1 MCIGTGNITGTRTSR
16 ATATDCRNG
25 CVYRLRSSWIGM
37 GVHLSFI
44 LSLAAVNEAICTSFA
59 TAKPDSPPQADQAV
73 ASSAEDLP
81 GNYTAPTALIVVSA
95 LATLIFTIMAVV
107 RLWNP
112 QKVTAILFLVLSL
125 VSLVYV
131 SAPIKIITFILFIW
145 VISLLWAMGKHEGL
159 AKKLQKDFGLTD
171 DEFSAMLKEKQKGN
185 EKAVE
190 EMLVS
195 AQERA
200 KAKYKEATGVDPK
213 SIVPEIGKEILWA
226 DIVNH
231 TFRVLDF
238 DRNETTI
245 DENNQVKAKSRFQP
259 YGYLLA
265 ESPILNNRVKLPIIH
280 RDDFLLAASVFDE
293 PKLASMVKDEELLV
307 VYSPKHLGPKGL
319 SGSPHHV
326 LHYAI
331 TPRGTLDAYY
341 SKNND
346 MYMARPEPQKLFG
359 QFVYQGEIK
368 VQINFEKK
376 E

>member
-1 MCIGTGNITGTRTSR
+1 MKSKHLAIFGVIT
-16 ATATDCRNG
+16 
-25 CVYRLRSSWIGM
+25 W
-37 GVHLSFI
+37 I
-44 LSLAAVNEAICTSFA
+44 LS
-59 TAKPDSPPQADQAV
+59 V
-73 ASSAEDLP
+73 ASSAEDLA
-81 GNYTAPTALIVVSA
+81 GNYTAPTALIAVSA
-95 LATLIFTIMAVV
+95 FATLVFTIMAAV
-107 RLWNP
+107 RLWKT

-125 VSLVYV
+125 VSLVYI
-131 SAPIKIITFILFIW
+131 SAPIKIINFILFIW
-145 VISLLWAMGKHEGL
+145 VISLLWVMGKHEGL
-159 AKKLQKDFGLTD
+159 ATKLQKDSGLSD
-171 DEFSAMLKEKQKGN
+171 EEFSAVLKEKQKGN
-185 EKAVE
+185 NKAVE
-190 EMLVS
+190 EILTS
-195 AQERA
+195 AQERV

-213 SIVPEIGKEILWA
+213 NIVPEIGKEISWA

-245 DENNQVKAKSRFQP
+245 DENNQVKAKRRFQP

-265 ESPILNNRVKLPIIH
+265 ESPILNNRVRLPIIH

-293 PKLASMVKDEELLV
+293 PKLAAMVKDEELLV
-307 VYSPKHLGPKGL
+307 VYSPKYLGPKGL

-346 MYMARPEPQKLFG
+346 MHMARPEPQKLVG

-368 VQINFEKK
+368 VQINPEPEF
-376 E
+376 